1 MENEPSRENFPFSH
15 WTTIEEQILQKK
27 IGQARFRPP
36 GHQNDMGK
44 NSKSSKNIYSQ
55 RPGNKKSKSLPQLR
69 RNSYENVK
77 ILRKFAFQILQK
89 WAGKEGST
97 ALAVLKCFVLILVF
111 EFSVATR
118 NFHHVPC
125 KSHIQY
131 KYLDISWTYG
141 NAESTNILQNL
152 QMLCRM
158 YPSIVLSLS

>member
-1 MENEPSRENFPFSH
+1 
-15 WTTIEEQILQKK
+15 
-27 IGQARFRPP
+27 
-36 GHQNDMGK
+36 MGK

-55 RPGNKKSKSLPQLR
+55 RPGNKKSKYSPQLR
-69 RNSYENVK
+69 RNSYENKK

-89 WAGKEGST
+89 WAGKEGSS
-97 ALAVLKCFVLILVF
+97 ALAVLKGFVLILVF

-152 QMLCRM
+152 QMLCRI
-158 YPSIVLSLS
+158 YPSIVVAVWQKLLCWILSIPSNPRWEPLVTLKKPIKACGI

>member
-1 MENEPSRENFPFSH
+1 MLPSFLLERQGQITH
-15 WTTIEEQILQKK
+15 TIEDQILQKK
-27 IGQARFRPP
+27 FGQARFRPP
-36 GHQNDMGK
+36 GYQNDMGK

-89 WAGKEGST
+89 WAGKVGSS
-97 ALAVLKCFVLILVF
+97 ALAVLKGFVLILVF

-131 KYLDISWTYG
+131 KYLDIS
-141 NAESTNILQNL
+141 
-152 QMLCRM
+152 
-158 YPSIVLSLS
+158 